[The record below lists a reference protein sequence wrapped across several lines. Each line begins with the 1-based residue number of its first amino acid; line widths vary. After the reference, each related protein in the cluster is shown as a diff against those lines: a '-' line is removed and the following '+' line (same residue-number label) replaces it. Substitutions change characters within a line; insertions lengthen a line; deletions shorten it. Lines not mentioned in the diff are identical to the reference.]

1 LAHPACQLEF
11 GGVSFF
17 ADPYS
22 TYAVFRARG
31 IPAFDRISRAWM
43 ITRYADVEALLRD
56 VHVSKNFQRAEPTP
70 FESSILFQDPPDH
83 GRVRGVLNR
92 AFSPDS
98 MARIEGRVRQIADG
112 LIDRMAASSNGI
124 DFITEFAQPLPVA
137 VMAALL
143 GIPPEDSGE
152 LHRHCGAF
160 IVEETVPAEESQRRQ
175 YLAICAMTEYFEEL
189 IARRQARGYSGPN
202 TYRDVPS
209 TLIQA
214 HEKRQLSRGELIGN
228 CILLM
233 IAGHETTVNLLGNG
247 LHLLLRHPDQL
258 ELLKRQA
265 SLWPSAI
272 EEILRYEAPVQLGTY
287 RITTAPL
294 EIAGRTLDA
303 GSLVTAVIG
312 AANRD
317 PAQFPEPDRF
327 DITRTP
333 NRHLAFGMGPHRCL
347 GSWLARVAARIG
359 FSRLIERLPD
369 LRLAAGPAR
378 WRSNAIT
385 RGLTELVV
393 SW

>member
-11 GGVSFF
+11 GGASFF

-22 TYAVFRARG
+22 TYADIRATG
-31 IPAFDRISRAWM
+31 IPAFDPISRGWM

-70 FESSILFQDPPDH
+70 FESSVLFQDPPDH
-83 GRVRGVLNR
+83 SRVRGILNR
-92 AFSPDS
+92 AFSTDS
-98 MARIEGRVRQIADG
+98 MEGIEDRIRQIADG
-112 LIDRMAASSNGI
+112 LIDRTATSSKGV
-124 DFITEFAQPLPVA
+124 DFMTAFAQPLPVA
-137 VMAALL
+137 VTAELL

-152 LHRHCGAF
+152 LHRHCGEF
-160 IVEETVPAEESQRRQ
+160 IVEETVPAEESLRRQ

-189 IARRQARGYSGPN
+189 IARRQARPYS
-202 TYRDVPS
+202 REALS

-214 HEKRQLSRGELIGN
+214 HEERQLSRGELIGN

-247 LHLLLRHPDQL
+247 LHLLLRNPRLL

-272 EEILRYEAPVQLGTY
+272 EEILRYEAPVQLGTF
-287 RITTAPL
+287 RITTSPL

-303 GSLVTAVIG
+303 GSLVTVVIG

-347 GSWLARVAARIG
+347 GSWLARVEARIG
-359 FSRLIERLPD
+359 FSRLFERLPD

-378 WRSNAIT
+378 WRNNAIT
-385 RGLTELVV
+385 RGLSELVV

>member
-1 LAHPACQLEF
+1 MAHPACQLEF
-11 GGVSFF
+11 GGASFF

-22 TYAVFRARG
+22 TYAGIRARG
-31 IPAFDRISRAWM
+31 VPAFDPISRAWM
-43 ITRYADVEALLRD
+43 ITRYADVEALFRN
-56 VHVSKNFQRAEPTP
+56 VHVSKSFQRAEPTP
-70 FESSILFQDPPDH
+70 FESSVLFQDPPDH
-83 GRVRGVLNR
+83 TRVRAVLNR

-98 MARIEGRVRQIADG
+98 MAWIEDRVRQIADG
-112 LIDRMAASSNGI
+112 LIDRIGTSSKGA
-124 DFITEFAQPLPVA
+124 DFMTAFAQPLPVA
-137 VMAALL
+137 VMAELL

-152 LHRHCGAF
+152 LHDHCGVF

-175 YLAICAMTEYFEEL
+175 YLALCAMTKYFEKL
-189 IARRQARGYSGPN
+189 IARRRRPASAL
-202 TYRDVPS
+202 VP
-209 TLIQA
+209 LIQA
-214 HEKRQLSRGELIGN
+214 YEDHQLSRSELLGN

-247 LHLLLRHPDQL
+247 LHSLLRHPQQL
-258 ELLKRQA
+258 ELLKRQP
-265 SLWPSAI
+265 SLWTSAI
-272 EEILRYEAPVQLGTY
+272 EEILRYEAPVQLGTF

-327 DITRTP
+327 DIARTL

-347 GSWLARVAARIG
+347 GSWLARVEARIG
-359 FSRLIERLPD
+359 FSRLFERLPD
-369 LRLAAGPAR
+369 LGLVSGPAR

-385 RGLTELVV
+385 RGLSELVV